1 MSAPPAASAV
11 ARRRAV
17 ALGVLAAALFEALPA
32 GLAGLPPAL
41 GAWALVAPALLLG
54 AAGLRALVRLGPL
67 GVLRAPGVLPALI
80 LTSGLALATVGAG
93 AAGVL
98 DWCQANFRDPDL
110 LPLAAGGLAAAGA
123 AFAGVAVAVATPLL
137 ARGLRRGP
145 VAPILV
151 ACTATAAGALA
162 WAFDETLTKL
172 DQVISLRPLSGLFV
186 ALIAAALAVATL
198 RRTRPLERWL
208 WPALLALSAVL
219 GALTYT
225 LDEDARLAVAEA
237 EGLGVLVVARAH
249 ALGDADRDGFS
260 RWLGGGDCDDGDPT
274 VHPGAYDLADNGVD
288 EDCQGGDRHQP
299 GARPRARVRHHV
311 PEGEGRRLNVLLVTL
326 DAVRADALPCLGY
339 ARRTM
344 PTLCALAARS
354 THFTRAYTPG
364 VTTRYVLPAMMAGRF
379 LGDVS
384 IEGEGAHFLT
394 LEGNDLLF
402 ERLNGAGYTVE
413 SHLAAW
419 LTDRMWYG
427 LEAGTDLYERHDD
440 LPLKKPSGARAAEI
454 GVDALERLTDGNR
467 PWALWL
473 HLLDPHAPYAAP
485 DVPFG
490 GDARARYDAE
500 LAYTDAQL
508 ARLLDALRALDV
520 EDETVVIVTADHGEA
535 FGEHGRTHHGRQ
547 VYEEAVRVPLVIH
560 VPGAPAVRSDRVVSL
575 IDLPET
581 LADLLGL
588 PPGLDYGARSQADV
602 VRGAPVDDAAAR
614 TVFFEAVLDDQRP
627 DRRLVG
633 ALRWPYKL
641 IYDVRRDLARLFD
654 LSKDPREKVD
664 LRTREPAVHDALL
677 DAARGR
683 LTAGRDAM
691 LARLRLRQ
699 VLTEAP
705 PEATKDVP
713 VPALGLSWLGGA
725 VDVVDAGG
733 TRLVRIRQW
742 LRAEDF
748 AGARPELVLRLDY
761 AGVGARYRQK
771 RKSAPLR
778 GLYPPRA
785 WITGEVIEDIRY
797 ERFGDVKVPL
807 EISASL
813 LDGGETVME
822 PRLLGVVP
830 PPPR

>member
-1 MSAPPAASAV
+1 MSASPAAAS
-11 ARRRAV
+11 RRRAV
-17 ALGVLAAALFEALPA
+17 ALGVMAAALFEALPSGA
-32 GLAGLPPAL
+32 SGLLPAL
-41 GAWALVAPALLLG
+41 GAWTLIAPALLL
-54 AAGLRALVRLGPL
+54 AHAGLRGLSRVGPL
-67 GVLRAPGVLPALI
+67 AALSAPGVPAALL
-80 LTSGLALATVGAG
+80 LTGGLALAAVGAITT
-93 AAGVL
+93 VVV

-123 AFAGVAVAVATPLL
+123 ALAGMGVGVATPLL
-137 ARGLRRGP
+137 ARALRRGP
-145 VAPILV
+145 PAPMLAI
-151 ACTATAAGALA
+151 CAAIAAAALA
-162 WAFDETLTKL
+162 WAFGETLTKL
-172 DQVISLRPLSGLFV
+172 DQVVSLRPLTGLGV
-186 ALIAAALAVATL
+186 AVVVAAAVGATL
-198 RRTRPLERWL
+198 RRARAAERWL
-208 WPALLALSAVL
+208 WPAALAVCAVA
-219 GALTYT
+219 GAATYT
-225 LDEDARLAVAEA
+225 LSEDARLAVTDA

-249 ALGDADRDGFS
+249 ALGDADGDGFS

-299 GARPRARVRHHV
+299 GATPRDRVRHHV
-311 PEGEGRRLNVLLVTL
+311 PEGEGRRLNVLLITL

-339 ARRTM
+339 PRRTL

-402 ERLNGAGYTVE
+402 ERLNGAGYAVE
-413 SHLAAW
+413 AHLASW

-427 LEAGTDLYERHDD
+427 LEAGTDDYARHDD

-454 GVDALERLTDGNR
+454 GVDALERLVDGNR

-485 DVPFG
+485 EAPFG
-490 GDARARYDAE
+490 GDPRARYDAE

-508 ARLLDALRALDV
+508 AKLLDALRALEV
-520 EDETVVIVTADHGEA
+520 EDETLVIVTADHGEA

-547 VYEEAVRVPLVIH
+547 LYEEAVRVPLVVH
-560 VPGAPAVRSDRVVSL
+560 LPGGPAGRSDRVVSL

-581 LADLLGL
+581 IADLLGL
-588 PPGLDYGARSQADV
+588 PAGLDYGARSQADV
-602 VRGAPVDDAAAR
+602 VRGAPVDDPEPR

-641 IYDVRRDLARLFD
+641 IYDARRDLARLFD

-664 LRTREPAVHDALL
+664 LRTTEPAAHDALL
-677 DAARGR
+677 EAARGR

-691 LARLRLRQ
+691 LARLRRGQ
-699 VLTEAP
+699 VHAEAP
-705 PEATKDVP
+705 PEATADEP
-713 VPALGLSWLGGA
+713 VPGAGLSWLGGA

-742 LRAEDF
+742 LRADDF
-748 AGARPELVLRLDY
+748 AGDRPEVLLRLDY

-771 RKSAPLR
+771 RRSAPLR

-785 WITGEVIEDIRY
+785 WSAGEVIEDIRY
-797 ERFGDVKVPL
+797 ELFADVKVPL
-807 EISASL
+807 EITASL
-813 LDGGETVME
+813 VRDGETVFG